1 MKHEPVD
8 KPFRTIEK
16 KPWSFQGNGLENS
29 ANVMADQPTPRQ
41 LVWSARNNDD
51 WEILVY
57 RYGELWEACFFRWA
71 IHHEHVI
78 GSSFDSVRRRVE
90 QRIHVLEADHL
101 KLTEWRSLLH

>member
-16 KPWSFQGNGLENS
+16 KPWSAHSGPENN
-29 ANVMADQPTPRQ
+29 AIVMANQPTHRQ

-51 WEILVY
+51 WEILIY
-57 RYGELWEACFFRWA
+57 QCGELWEACFFRWA
-71 IHHEHVI
+71 IHHEHAM

-90 QRIHVLEADHL
+90 QRIHVLEASHL
-101 KLTEWRSLLH
+101 KLTEWRQVLH

>member
-16 KPWSFQGNGLENS
+16 NPWSPHVGPENNS
-29 ANVMADQPTPRQ
+29 IVMATQPTQRQ

-51 WEILVY
+51 WEILIY

-71 IHHEHVI
+71 IHHEHAV

-90 QRIHVLEADHL
+90 QRIHILEAGHL
-101 KLTEWRSLLH
+101 KSTEWRQVLH